1 MAAKTFRCR
10 LITPEAQVLDTDVTY
25 ASIPA
30 WDGLMGIQPGRAPIV
45 AKLGLGELR
54 LDFPDTGS
62 ARGGSR
68 FFFIEDGFL
77 QMVSDR
83 LTILAREAAPM
94 EQLTESDAEA
104 ELAAAMARTVP
115 ADHPHPGKEF
125 EAVNRQ
131 RRRAEVKLRLARKA
145 RTLGI

>member
-1 MAAKTFRCR
+1 MAVKTFRCR

-30 WDGLMGIQPGRAPIV
+30 WDGLMGFQPGRAPIV
-45 AKLGLGELR
+45 AKLGMGELR
-54 LDFPDTGS
+54 LDFPDVGQ

-68 FFFIEDGFL
+68 YFFIEDGFV

-83 LTILAREAAPM
+83 LTILARQAAPM
-94 EQLTESDAEA
+94 EQLTEADAEA
-104 ELAAAMARTVP
+104 ELAAARARAVP
-115 ADHPHPGKEF
+115 ADAPNRVKEL
-125 EAVNRQ
+125 EAINTQ
-131 RRRAEVKLRLARKA
+131 RRRAEVKLRLATKA